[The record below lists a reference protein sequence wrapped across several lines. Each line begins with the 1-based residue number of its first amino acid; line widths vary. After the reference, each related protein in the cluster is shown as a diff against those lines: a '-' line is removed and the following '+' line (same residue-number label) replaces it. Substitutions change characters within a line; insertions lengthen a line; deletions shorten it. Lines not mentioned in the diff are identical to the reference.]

1 MAFESSVTEDAA
13 FGNPAPSY
21 KLRWRD
27 TTGGGIPT
35 YLARDFGVGSAVV
48 VEFLADWYVNQVA
61 NHSRIG
67 FGVLRSASGVGIAA
81 VIDDN
86 SGGSSW
92 RVSLGTSPSW
102 AAYGSMTVVES
113 GVTGL
118 APNAWQSIRIRC
130 TVNEDDST
138 TVTVTV
144 YDAPGGGGTAV
155 AEVTSTFNVARADYC
170 GAYSTFD
177 QLGGASEAWVDN
189 IVVQASGST
198 GYVPEN
204 VATSYVFTYV
214 NDLGEQSAPSPVS
227 STILRPDGVS
237 ITVTTP
243 TGLPTGIS
251 TEWGIESKRIYRA
264 VTGATGSIFKFVAE
278 IDLATASYVDSLADD
293 QLGEELESEGW
304 ELPPEDL
311 EGILALPNG
320 IMVGFRRNQLC
331 FSAQNRPHAWPVAF
345 RLNTDTDIVG
355 IGNIDTTVVVGTKS
369 FPYLAIGSAPD
380 AYSMTKLEV
389 PQACVSKLS
398 IAYLV
403 GIGVVMA
410 SPDGYIAVSGAGQVR
425 NLTDAVFTRKQ
436 WQALVPESIVAKA
449 HDDVLH
455 FWFTRSSGES
465 PGGYMLDMKANG
477 FGVVQLS
484 YYAEAVHADPET
496 DNLYLVL
503 TEIDEPA
510 SPYLPGVSSAPTPN
524 GRRIYQFDGDD
535 TSRLAYLYRGK
546 LNLMKQPTLPMIA
559 RVQATDYDSLM
570 FRGYG
575 DGALHFEVVVTSGEE
590 FMLPAIGQ
598 DQFDTYEIEVLG
610 RSSMRRA
617 QVAEDVGEID

>member
-1 MAFESSVTEDAA
+1 MAFESSVTQDAT

-48 VEFLADWYVNQVA
+48 VDFLADWYVNSVA
-61 NHSRIG
+61 SRSRIG
-67 FGVLRSASGVGIAA
+67 FGVLRSASGVGIAV
-81 VIDDN
+81 VIDTDN
-86 SGGSSW
+86 GGSSW
-92 RVSLGTSPSW
+92 RVSLGTASSW
-102 AAYGSMTVVES
+102 AAYGSMTTVNNA
-113 GVTGL
+113 VTGL
-118 APNAWQSIRIRC
+118 AANAWQSVRVHC
-130 TVNEDDST
+130 VVNSDDST

-144 YDAPGGGGTAV
+144 YNAAGGGGTEV
-155 AEVTSTFNVARADYC
+155 AEISGTLNVVRADYC
-170 GAYSTFD
+170 GAYSTYD

-204 VATSYVFTYV
+204 VATSYVYTFV
-214 NDLGEQSAPSPVS
+214 NDLGEESGPSPASATV
-227 STILRPDGVS
+227 LRPDGVS
-237 ITVTTP
+237 VTVTTP
-243 TGLPTGIS
+243 TGLPTGVS
-251 TEWGIESKRIYRA
+251 TDYGIASKRIYRA
-264 VTGATGSIFKFVAE
+264 TTGATGSVFRFVAE
-278 IDLATASYVDSLADD
+278 IGLSTADYTDSLSDD
-293 QLGEELESEGW
+293 QLGEALESDGW
-304 ELPPEDL
+304 ELPPDDL

-331 FSAQNRPHAWPVAF
+331 FSAQNRPHAWPVAY

-369 FPYLAIGSAPD
+369 FPYLAIGSSPD

-389 PQACVSKLS
+389 PQAAVSKLS
-398 IAYLV
+398 FAYLV
-403 GIGVVMA
+403 GIGVVFA

-425 NLTDAVFTRKQ
+425 NLTEAVFTRKQ

-465 PGGYMLDMKANG
+465 PGGYMLDMKPNG

-484 YYAEAVHADPET
+484 YHAEAVFADPET

-503 TEIDEPA
+503 TELDEPS
-510 SPYLPGVSSAPTPN
+510 SPYLPGDSTAPAPD
-524 GRRIYQFDGDD
+524 GRTIYQFDGDD
-535 TSRLAYLYRGK
+535 ASRMSYLYRGK
-546 LNLMKQPTLPMIA
+546 LNLMQRPALPMIA
-559 RVQATDYDSLM
+559 RIQAADFDSIV

-575 DGALHFEVVVTSGEE
+575 DGDLHFEVVATSGEE
-590 FMLPAIGQ
+590 FMLPAIDA
-598 DQFDTYEIEVLG
+598 DQFETYEIEILG
-610 RSSMRRA
+610 RSAVRRVQA
-617 QVAEDVGEID
+617 AEVVEEID

>member
-1 MAFESSVTEDAA
+1 MAFESSVTQDAT

-35 YLARDFGVGSAVV
+35 YLARDFGVGGAVV

-61 NHSRIG
+61 SRSRIG
-67 FGVLRSASGVGIAA
+67 FGVLRSASGVGIAV
-81 VIDDN
+81 VIDQD

-92 RVSLGTSPSW
+92 RVSLGTATSW
-102 AAYGSMTVVES
+102 AAYGSMSVVET

-118 APNAWQSIRIRC
+118 AVAAWQSVRIRC
-130 TVNEDDST
+130 TVNSDDST

-144 YDAPGGGGTAV
+144 YDADGGTGNV
-155 AEVTSTFNVARADYC
+155 VSEITGTLNVARADYC

-204 VATSYVFTYV
+204 VATSYVYTFV
-214 NDLGEQSAPSPVS
+214 NDLGEESAPSPAS
-227 STILRPDGVS
+227 STVLRPDGVS
-237 ITVTTP
+237 VTVTTP
-243 TGLPTGIS
+243 TGLPTGIG
-251 TEWGIESKRIYRA
+251 TEWGIEAKRIYRA
-264 VTGATGSIFKFVAE
+264 VTGATGSIFRFVAE
-278 IDLATASYVDSLADD
+278 IALATASYTDSLSED

-331 FSAQNRPHAWPVAF
+331 FSAQNRPHAWPVAY

-369 FPYLAIGSAPD
+369 FPYLAIGSSPD

-389 PQACVSKLS
+389 PQAAVAKLS
-398 IAYLV
+398 FAYLV
-403 GIGVVMA
+403 GIGVVFA
-410 SPDGYIAVSGAGQVR
+410 SPDGYIAVSGSGQVR
-425 NLTDAVFTRKQ
+425 NLTEAVFTRKQ

-455 FWFTRSSGES
+455 FWFTRASGES
-465 PGGYMLDMKANG
+465 PGGYMLDMKPNG

-484 YYAEAVHADPET
+484 YHAEAVYADPEN

-503 TEIDEPA
+503 TELDEPGD
-510 SPYLPGVSSAPTPN
+510 PYLPGASTAPTPN
-524 GRRIYQFDGDD
+524 GRTIYQFDGDD
-535 TSRLAYLYRGK
+535 ASRLTYLYRGK
-546 LNLMKQPTLPMIA
+546 LNLLGKPALPFFA
-559 RVQATDYDSLM
+559 RLQAADYDAVI

-575 DGALHFEVVVTSGEE
+575 DGALHFEVVITSGEE
-590 FMLPAIGQ
+590 FTLPAIDE
-598 DQFDTYEIEVLG
+598 DQFDSYELEILG
-610 RSSMRRA
+610 RSSVRRA
-617 QVAEDVGEID
+617 QAAEVIEEID